1 MDHTDRGM
9 TVYVKDGKEIS
20 PHAWIA
26 YFDPMLAG
34 TLSCQPMNMTA
45 DQMDLAAVTTTV
57 EQPMPDEFYGP
68 VQKDPDNP
76 GHWIQTPHSPQEM
89 QVRLHDYS
97 AQIRSN
103 MENGGM
109 MLADGLHA
117 TPSTR
122 DVRAM
127 YTTGSHNSNK
137 KELNLTTKIYAIVDG
152 MPSSVP
158 TFVKMSKKELDQID
172 IDLTE
177 FADQCIV
184 IEANTSDQI
193 RAGTITTK
201 EEIAAAYES
210 LRQRS
215 PRMAPRAI

>member
-1 MDHTDRGM
+1 M

-20 PHAWIA
+20 PQEWIE
-26 YFDPMLAG
+26 YVDPLVAS
-34 TLSCQPMNMTA
+34 TLSCQPMFMTA
-45 DQMDLAAVTTTV
+45 YQMALAAVTTTV

-68 VQKDPDNP
+68 VQKDPNNP
-76 GHWIQTPHSPQEM
+76 GGWIQTPHSPEEM
-89 QVRLHDYS
+89 QARLHDYS
-97 AQIRSN
+97 ASIRSSI
-103 MENGGM
+103 EIGGM
-109 MLADGLHA
+109 VMANGLA
-117 TPSTR
+117 TPTTR

-137 KELNLTTKIYAIVDG
+137 KELLLTAKLYPIVDG

-158 TFVKMSKKELDQID
+158 IFVKMSKKELDQMD
-172 IDLTE
+172 MDLTE

-184 IEANTSDQI
+184 VEASTSDQI